1 MNRVGPWRWTAH
13 GSSPGRATQPTYPSG
28 AATSTTLQTSPR
40 SRPWSART
48 RHRAHRRRPT
58 TAGHRPAAHHWPSRT
73 PPCASTGGRTAP
85 PSQPPVAAAV
95 ACRGEVLARP
105 RVGAVIAAPCGL
117 QVDNSG
123 LSWTG
128 QQFHPATELT
138 RPRGNLTVTVILDSR
153 RQKRE
158 DPKVERA
165 LSRCPRYKAV
175 PTATRAGDPGASDN
189 GHEGCPQCLHALV
202 GRTAPTALPRHSS
215 NVLSQGC
222 VERGQEDHR
231 AGRWGRQ
238 GEVTEGRVSTGAWA
252 DR

>member
-40 SRPWSART
+40 SRPWSALPATVPIGADRQPQAIGQPRT
-48 RHRAHRRRPT
+48 TGLHARLLARPQAVEQRRRASRRWRRLR
-58 TAGHRPAAHHWPSRT
+58 AGVRFSP
-73 PPCASTGGRTAP
+73 G
-85 PSQPPVAAAV
+85 
-95 ACRGEVLARP
+95 P